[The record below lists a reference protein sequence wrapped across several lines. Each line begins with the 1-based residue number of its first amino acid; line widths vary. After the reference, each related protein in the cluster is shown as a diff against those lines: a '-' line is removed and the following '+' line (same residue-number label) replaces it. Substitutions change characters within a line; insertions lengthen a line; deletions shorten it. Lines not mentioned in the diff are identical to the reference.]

1 MGNLESK
8 IAEGEGKHT
17 PAANNNKEINEI
29 KIDTSNSTRRR
40 DSVTTISS
48 FVLTTLTTVGG
59 VSLIGS
65 SFIKTGQ
72 NSNHLGNITSAI
84 SVENIFSNSV
94 ILSVEITN
102 LEDND
107 GNYISKI
114 VFSLRYILC
123 KKESMKF
130 IVLVYQIE
138 QLIM

>member
-107 GNYISKI
+107 GE
-114 VFSLRYILC
+114 L
-123 KKESMKF
+123 M
-130 IVLVYQIE
+130 
-138 QLIM
+138 

>member
-17 PAANNNKEINEI
+17 PAANNKEINEI

-65 SFIKTGQ
+65 SFINTGQ

-94 ILSVEITN
+94 IIC
-102 LEDND
+102 
-107 GNYISKI
+107 KA
-114 VFSLRYILC
+114 FS
-123 KKESMKF
+123 S
-130 IVLVYQIE
+130 
-138 QLIM
+138 

>member
-107 GNYISKI
+107 GE
-114 VFSLRYILC
+114 LH
-123 KKESMKF
+123 
-130 IVLVYQIE
+130 IE
-138 QLIM
+138 NRFFF